1 MPRWHRRPHRHP
13 PSYPPTPSPLPS
25 SAFSL
30 QLRRFP
36 QQGHGTGPGRAGPG
50 PGSKATGT
58 ADNRERL
65 GRPTPT
71 PYPGPVAWHS
81 RESLLCSLPPA
92 AVWHSLA
99 QELQGED
106 DHEDIGPAQL
116 GIPRQL
122 QLTHPIQGA
131 QPPVASRIGAVRVC
145 GGRGSAGVRVYLG
158 WGLTRV
164 RVLSGVRVGGQ
175 LNWQLGGI
183 LRLSLGSGLKSG
195 LGCTV
200 GIQQGSWFSGGIR
213 VRSELGL
220 SLGSAGI

>member
-1 MPRWHRRPHRHP
+1 MPRWHRRSHRRP
-13 PSYPPTPSPLPS
+13 PFYPPTLSPFPSS
-25 SAFSL
+25 ASAFSL

-58 ADNRERL
+58 ADDRERL

-71 PYPGPVAWHS
+71 LYPGPVAGHS
-81 RESLLCSLPPA
+81 WESLLCSLPPA
-92 AVWHSLA
+92 AVWHSLT

-131 QPPVASRIGAVRVC
+131 QPPIASRMGVVRVC
-145 GGRGSAGVRVYLG
+145 VGRGSAGVRVYLG
-158 WGLTRV
+158 LGLTRV

-175 LNWQLGGI
+175 LDWQLGGI
-183 LRLSLGSGLKSG
+183 LRLSLGSGLSQDWDAQ
-195 LGCTV
+195 LGFSRGRGSV
-200 GIQQGSWFSGGIR
+200 G
-213 VRSELGL
+213 ELGFDQN
-220 SLGSAGI
+220 